1 MRRTTISIDDPQLR
15 ALHRM
20 AEERRTSIAAIIRE
34 AVEEKLATF
43 RPRPR
48 PRSLGIGASGHSDTA
63 RLAGDE
69 RPEPRPWRAR
79 SDHAM
84 SRL

>member
-1 MRRTTISIDDPQLR
+1 MRRTTISIDDLLLR
-15 ALHRM
+15 DLHRL

-48 PRSLGIGASGHSDTA
+48 SLGIGASGHSDTA
-63 RLAGDE
+63 RRAGEE
-69 RPEPRPWRAR
+69 RPEPRPWR
-79 SDHAM
+79 
-84 SRL
+84 

>member
-1 MRRTTISIDDPQLR
+1 MRRTTISIDDPLLR
-15 ALHRM
+15 DLRRM

-48 PRSLGIGASGHSDTA
+48 SLGIGASGHSDTA
-63 RLAGDE
+63 RRAGEE
-69 RPEPRPWRAR
+69 RPEPRPWR
-79 SDHAM
+79 
-84 SRL
+84 